1 MGSPESDITE
11 LLSTGMQVNGL
22 PCGSAGEEPACRA
35 GDAGSIPGS
44 GRSAGEGI
52 GYPLQYSDLEN
63 SMDCAV
69 HGVTKSDFNLLITQF
84 NEIKQ
89 KFANKS
95 IKMSSNFV
103 DGFISTYFFF
113 NS

>member
-1 MGSPESDITE
+1 
-11 LLSTGMQVNGL
+11 
-22 PCGSAGEEPACRA
+22 
-35 GDAGSIPGS
+35 
-44 GRSAGEGI
+44 
-52 GYPLQYSDLEN
+52 
-63 SMDCAV
+63 MDCAV